1 MIKFFRKIRQKL
13 LSENKFRNY
22 VLYAIGEI
30 ILVVIGILIALQ
42 INNWNEKQKTESKVQ
57 DYYVLLLEDLNSD
70 TNFAKTTI
78 DEYSTDLK
86 AYEAYTDSYQKEELS
101 PEQVYRELFGLNMI
115 SKPLTFNT
123 STIESLQNSGEIG
136 LIPSNIR
143 NRLIDLRR
151 LQNLTIQ
158 RFEDT
163 DDGKSDITQNISM
176 LIGATTLP
184 ARLEMQPEIAAFL
197 NIDENLRQMILVYE
211 GIHRWKSIT
220 EREALGRL
228 EHMLLEI
235 DTIKALIDKELKP

>member
-1 MIKFFRKIRQKL
+1 MIKFFRRIRQRL

-22 VLYAIGEI
+22 FLYAVGEI
-30 ILVVIGILIALQ
+30 VLVVIGILIALK
-42 INNWNEKQKTESKVQ
+42 INNWNEEQKTESKVQ
-57 DYYVLLLEDLNSD
+57 DYYALLLEDLNSD
-70 TNFAKTTI
+70 TSFARTTI
-78 DEYSTDLK
+78 EEYSKDIK
-86 AYEAYTDSYQKEELS
+86 AYEAYTDSYHKEKLS
-101 PEQVYRELFGLNMI
+101 PEQVYRELFKLNMI

-163 DDGKSDITQNISM
+163 DDGKSEITQNISL
-176 LIGATTLP
+176 LIGSTTLP
-184 ARLEMQPEIAAFL
+184 ARLQEQNELAVFL
-197 NIDENLRQMILVYE
+197 NIEQNLRQMILVYE

-228 EHMLLEI
+228 EHMLVEI
-235 DTIKALIDKELKP
+235 DTIKALIDKELKR

>member
-1 MIKFFRKIRQKL
+1 MIKFFRRIRQRL

-42 INNWNEKQKTESKVQ
+42 INNWNEEQKTESKVQ

-70 TNFAKTTI
+70 TNFARTTI
-78 DEYSTDLK
+78 DEYSKDLN
-86 AYEAYTDSYQKEELS
+86 AYETYTASYHKEKLS
-101 PEQVYRELFGLNMI
+101 PEQVYRELFKLNMI

-184 ARLEMQPEIAAFL
+184 ARLQKQTELAAFL
-197 NIDENLRQMILVYE
+197 NIEENLRQMILVYE

-228 EHMLLEI
+228 EHMLVEI
-235 DTIKALIDKELKP
+235 DTIKSLIDKEIKK